1 MLRLIGPGYLSLPL
15 FTLSN
20 GILQTQSSDSFGQ
33 GNYTYSSQPI
43 TSNADL
49 EFVQDASGDGG
60 LSFVGEGN
68 LLGVNG
74 SAVGWTICEGDLE
87 QDVVEWQGSD
97 ASCEATYVQAVAK
110 PPY

>member
-1 MLRLIGPGYLSLPL
+1 MLRLIGPGYLSLPR

-20 GILQTQSSDSFGQ
+20 GILQTQSPDMFGQ
-33 GNYTYSSQPI
+33 GNYIYSSKPV

-49 EFVQDASGDGG
+49 EFVRNTSGGGG
-60 LSFVGEGN
+60 LSFVGDGN

-74 SAVGWTICEGDLE
+74 SAVGWTICAGDLE
-87 QDVVEWQGSD
+87 QGVLGWEGSD
-97 ASCEATYVQAVAK
+97 SSCEATYVQAVAK